1 MSGWFRW
8 AVLLAVLWVLVS
20 DSEPPQEAARAK
32 RNARVTVEESLSGP
46 ATVDHRWREP
56 ADLRPGTHGVVV
68 STWTTD
74 KEDSALDAEVQVRL
88 IPADRNVDAV
98 FVIDTTS
105 SMSWIFE
112 TARSKALEM
121 VKALEASRED
131 GKDVR
136 AGLIEYRDRGD
147 RFRGTRDH
155 IRLSELTS
163 DWEGLR
169 GDFERMRASGGGDM
183 PEDVQGA
190 LLQGLE
196 RLDWRRDSDTTRVI
210 FLIGDAPAQKYAD
223 QPGVPA
229 LGERLAREGFTL
241 HAFCA
246 GMGIPGLERLG
257 ISSPAEADFKALSGA
272 TGGSYEVIRKVERTR

>member
-1 MSGWFRW
+1 
-8 AVLLAVLWVLVS
+8 
-20 DSEPPQEAARAK
+20 
-32 RNARVTVEESLSGP
+32 VTIEESIPGDT
-46 ATVDHRWREP
+46 TVDHSWREP
-56 ADLRPGTHGVVV
+56 SDLRPGTHGVVV

-74 KEDSALDAEVQVRL
+74 KEESALDAKVQVRL

-155 IRLSELTS
+155 IRLSALTS
-163 DWEGLR
+163 DWESLR
-169 GDFERMRASGGGDM
+169 SDFVRMRASGGGDM

-196 RLDWRRDSDTTRVI
+196 KLDWRTDADTTRSTRTSPASRPSASAWPARASPSTPS
-210 FLIGDAPAQKYAD
+210 APAWAS
-223 QPGVPA
+223 PGWSGWASRP
-229 LGERLAREGFTL
+229 RPRPTSR
-241 HAFCA
+241 
-246 GMGIPGLERLG
+246 P
-257 ISSPAEADFKALSGA
+257 SPAPP
-272 TGGSYEVIRKVERTR
+272 GGPTR